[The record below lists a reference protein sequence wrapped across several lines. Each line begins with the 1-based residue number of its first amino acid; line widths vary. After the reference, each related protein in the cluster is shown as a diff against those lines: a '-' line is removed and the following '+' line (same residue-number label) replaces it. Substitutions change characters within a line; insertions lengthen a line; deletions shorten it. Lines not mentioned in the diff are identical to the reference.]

1 MVAAV
6 SGGAGRR
13 GMRRLIVVAA
23 TVAGCAALCPVAS
36 AFTAP
41 DYGIRPLKL
50 PAAGPRAAG
59 SQPGTWLIGARPG
72 ANVADAAKR
81 FGARQ
86 LRLDGTYVLPR
97 DRANGFAAALRRR
110 GALAYAEP
118 DVTLAHSSVPDTA
131 PDGWARG
138 AVVASTVPPPAP
150 RVTVGVVDD
159 FVDTTLPDLAAQ
171 TRILNGPPA
180 ITGSHGTE
188 VASAISGAANGSGVE
203 GIFPSVPLVSYGLPT
218 DITCSAAANGIIAAL
233 NAKATVINL
242 SFGSS
247 SQCATLFRVVEAAYG
262 SGALVVA
269 AAGNEAERGNAPSYP
284 AAWPHVLSVAALN
297 EALAPAS
304 FSSRNAAVDIS
315 APGQNVPLDTPVAL
329 DPDGTP
335 DGVRIDSGTSFA
347 SPIVAGAAAWVWS
360 SRANLSNGQVADV
373 LRESAQDVAAPGY
386 DPQTGFGLVNIPKAL
401 GARTPLNDP
410 LEPNDDISF
419 VDGTAFR
426 TADPYVWRGFP
437 RAPIRASVDEV
448 EDPIDVYRIRV
459 PAHRNALVQLRTTFG
474 NADVFVFP
482 GSRRTL
488 QGTPLARSVKKGRRT
503 DAVTLR
509 NTSAAARRFYVAIDS
524 ASSTSLTSSYS
535 LTSRRG

>member
-1 MVAAV
+1 MRKLIGAAVAA
-6 SGGAGRR
+6 
-13 GMRRLIVVAA
+13 
-23 TVAGCAALCPVAS
+23 AGCAVLCAPAS
-36 AFTAP
+36 AFTPGYAVSP
-41 DYGIRPLKL
+41 MTL
-50 PAAGPRAAG
+50 PSAGARAAG
-59 SQPGTWLIGARPG
+59 AQPARWLVGALPDVR
-72 ANVADAAKR
+72 VAKVAR
-81 FGARQ
+81 GFGARQ
-86 LRLDGTYVLPR
+86 LELKGTYVLPR
-97 DRANGFAAALRRR
+97 DRAGGFAAALRRR

-118 DVTLAHSSVPDTA
+118 DIALRRASVPDLANT
-131 PDGWARG
+131 GWARG
-138 AVVASTVPPPAP
+138 VVVQPPVAPPAP

-188 VASAISGAANGSGVE
+188 VASAISGAANGVGVE
-203 GIFPSVPLVSYGLPT
+203 GIYPSVPLVSFGLPP
-218 DITCSAAANGIIAAL
+218 DITCSAAASGIIAAL
-233 NAKATVINL
+233 NAGATVINL

-262 SGALVVA
+262 AGALVVA

-304 FSSRNAAVDIS
+304 FSSRNAAVDIA
-315 APGQNVPLDTPVAL
+315 APGQNVPLDTPIAL

-347 SPIVAGAAAWVWS
+347 SPIVAGAAAWIWS
-360 SRANLSNGQVADV
+360 SRATLSNGQVADV

-386 DPQTGFGLVNIPKAL
+386 DPQTGFGLVSIPKAL
-401 GARTPLNDP
+401 VAPTPLNDP
-410 LEPNDDISF
+410 LEPNDDIAF

-426 TADPYVWRGFP
+426 TPDPYVWRGLP
-437 RAPIRASVDEV
+437 HGPIRASVDEI

-459 PAHRNALVQLRTTFG
+459 PAHRSALVQLRTTFG
-474 NADVFVFP
+474 DADLFVFP

-488 QGTPLARSVKKGRRT
+488 QGTPVGRSVKRGRRT
-503 DAVTLR
+503 DSVTVR
-509 NTSAAARRFYVAIDS
+509 NTSGAPRRFYVAIDS
-524 ASSTSLTSSYS
+524 AASTSLNSAYS
-535 LTSRRG
+535 LNFRRR